1 MVRHSGPKISK
12 AAKTLSNAK
21 SNSKKVEQEKFWLII
36 NTNITNL
43 HFTKR

>member
-1 MVRHSGPKISK
+1 MARHSGPKISK
-12 AAKTLSNAK
+12 AA
-21 SNSKKVEQEKFWLII
+21 KVEQEKFWLII